1 MASRPSFAQSLHES
15 QPAVSELDPIER
27 TELQALI
34 GGIVEGH
41 GLWCE
46 EVLIEG
52 TPGDRVVSV
61 VIDRLEDQDDVII
74 DAITTVTRDVSEALD
89 AQDEWIPEL
98 RPDDAYTLEVSTPG
112 TDRPLVRRHHWE
124 KNLGRIINVAID
136 GGEPVEAKI
145 HSVHDDGVE
154 LTLITPGAKK
164 GMPVK
169 YSEPEHYGYEQLS
182 NAVVQVQ
189 LK

>member
-1 MASRPSFAQSLHES
+1 MASRRSFAQSLHES
-15 QPAVSELDPIER
+15 QPAVSELEPIER
-27 TELQALI
+27 SELQAII
-34 GGIVEGH
+34 GRIVEGH

-52 TPGDRVVSV
+52 TRGDRVVSV
-61 VIDRLEDQDDVII
+61 VIDRLEAQDDVII

-89 AQDEWIPEL
+89 AEDERIPEL
-98 RPDDAYTLEVSTPG
+98 RHDDAYTLEVSTPG

-124 KNLGRIINVAID
+124 KNLGRIIKVVID
-136 GGEPVEAKI
+136 AGEPVDAKI
-145 HSVHDDGVE
+145 HSVNDDGVE

-164 GMPVK
+164 GMPAK
-169 YSEPEHYGYEQLS
+169 YTEPEHFGYEQLS